1 LELEAVTETR
11 TFEERM
17 PKTRLTIEELSALR
31 AFAVGIRGLL
41 ALDAAAVGR
50 IGDYLG
56 EYGVEPDTALQ
67 DGVMME
73 CMAVIVDA
81 VNRKAGEN

>member
-1 LELEAVTETR
+1 
-11 TFEERM
+11 M
-17 PKTRLTIEELSALR
+17 PKIRLTLEELHALR
-31 AFAVGIRGLL
+31 AFATGIRDLL
-41 ALDAAAVGR
+41 ALDAAVVGR

-81 VNRKAGEN
+81 VNRKAGENK